1 MQGWLAAFIIVAT
14 AAIVIQLA
22 ILAAMYLQ
30 FREMNRQMTRVATDL
45 QSKIDPI
52 LVKINRILEDSQDRI
67 SSIVGDAAEITRIAR
82 NQAQKVD
89 RVFTDAVDRLRV
101 QIVRADHVVT
111 GALEVIED
119 SGAKF
124 RRTLLGPVQEMSAL
138 LKGIKVGLD
147 VIRGIR
153 RSPGSNAATQ
163 DEELFI

>member
-1 MQGWLAAFIIVAT
+1 MPAWFAAFVVVAT
-14 AAIVIQLA
+14 AAIVLQSA
-22 ILAAMYLQ
+22 ILLAMYFY
-30 FREMNRQMTRVATDL
+30 FRETSRQMIRITSDL

-52 LVKINRILEDSQDRI
+52 LVKTNRILEDLQDRVG
-67 SSIVGDAAEITRIAR
+67 SIVGDAAEITRIAR